1 METTEVHHAGKS
13 IGKINIIESKIG
25 FGKKDFIDSIT
36 DSISK
41 DDYSG
46 FGGFT
51 EKTWLRRFLPPG
63 IFGEYKGEK
72 VPEYKLP
79 NKKLNKLISKALV
92 KSYNT
97 LPNPHTNIFV
107 FPTFSP
113 FVKHQMNGSTGYTPH
128 KNTIHMYVYP
138 ERVQG
143 WQQEISNTI
152 AHEYTHSVVMN
163 YHKWQTLLDSLVY
176 EGLAEHFR
184 ENVVG
189 GGRVP
194 WTNAISAKQIQRYW
208 RELKPQIN
216 SKDYKLYHKVF
227 FEGKLYPKWTG
238 YTIGYNIFK
247 SFLKGEKNKDWKQI
261 VRNNAKQI
269 LAKSNF

>member
-1 METTEVHHAGKS
+1 METTLVHRAGKL
-13 IGKINIIESKIG
+13 IGKINIIDGKG
-25 FGKKDFIDSIT
+25 GDKKDFIDSIV

-41 DDYSG
+41 DKYSS
-46 FGGFT
+46 FGGFA
-51 EKTWLRRFLPPG
+51 EKNWLRRFLPPG

-79 NKKLNKLISKALV
+79 NKELNKLISKALV
-92 KSYNT
+92 KSYT
-97 LPNPHTNIFV
+97 ALPNAHTNVFV
-107 FPTFSP
+107 FPTFSS
-113 FVKHQMNGSTGYTPH
+113 FVKHHMNGSTGYTPH
-128 KNTIHMYVYP
+128 KNTIHVYVYP

-143 WQQEISNTI
+143 WQQEIANTI

-163 YHKWQTLLDSLVY
+163 HHKWQTLLDSLVY

-184 ENVVG
+184 ERVIG
-189 GGRVP
+189 GKRAL
-194 WTNAISAKQIQRYW
+194 WTNAINKKQVQKYW

-227 FEGKLYPKWTG
+227 FEGKSYPKWTG

-247 SFLKGEKNKDWKQI
+247 SFLKNSGNKDWKQI
-261 VRNNAKQI
+261 IRNNSAQI
-269 LAKSNF
+269 LEKSDF